1 VMDISDILVLG
12 YTTSLG
18 KQANNQH
25 NALIWLKAHLMQS
38 R

>member
-1 VMDISDILVLG
+1 MLQVMDISDILVLG

-25 NALIWLKAHLMQS
+25 NALI
-38 R
+38 